1 VIQLVLNKK
10 TPFLRRGF
18 LTIILILFYPLR
30 ASAPPTISRISPVI
44 AACLALL

>member
-1 VIQLVLNKK
+1 MIKVLNKK

-30 ASAPPTISRISPVI
+30 ASGMI
-44 AACLALL
+44 